1 MLDYDQAYEEATKC
15 ISDLESVE
23 EELKQ
28 VLKRTKNTDQ
38 QCRIQTAINNITG
51 AVEVLMSL
59 ND

>member
-28 VLKRTKNTDQ
+28 VLNNTKNTDQ
-38 QCRIQTAINNITG
+38 QCHIQVAINNITETI
-51 AVEVLMSL
+51 EVLMSL